1 MAVAASDN
9 NSAIDCTDRAL
20 HATVVLKHFVEWLWL
35 VVATSQAIVF
45 GSSVKNP
52 MFSGESALVG
62 GKSVRLKTKM
72 IKALR
77 RSLGTA
83 FPRLLEPIGS
93 NPLIGTDQPVDETQS
108 ALDVLVPVKSAI
120 NQITYKD
127 KTCLFKVCYDKKV
140 KNSSSVFVPMFLQL
154 KRNHE
159 LIPTVF
165 ALWRVPDLLRI
176 SFVTI
181 PPVSSKLIKPAPADL
196 FFPGVIASNCTR
208 GEEWEQGEL
217 CSIFVHR
224 NPFAFA
230 VGRTGQTSYAAAAV
244 ACKGVAAV
252 VVHNYLDKIWQM
264 ERFQPAGFQETSVVP
279 CLAPEPSPELE
290 AGIEADAEAETGA
303 PDGEISA
310 TATAET
316 DLVDNTKEAA
326 AASAASTPADS
337 DNAATLHD
345 DTDPSPPPIPDS
357 KQSTPSTEAAAD
369 SEAVACTTDATI
381 TPADASALVEE
392 MSLDGTAEEG
402 EDMDN
407 LMLCTLFQALQKV
420 PKGDLPLLANIF
432 MGKYFLPSRPAHT
445 TLKVKQSTWGQFGKF
460 LEAMSHVGVLQLT
473 KLGAKGDMAIAAIN
487 PASLEDH
494 EPHVDQAHEDARE
507 RQQLQS
513 GSMGTLFG
521 ASASS
526 APGQGKLK
534 IVQLYRPPDNATV
547 LFDTVLERQKVR
559 VWT

>member
-1 MAVAASDN
+1 
-9 NSAIDCTDRAL
+9 
-20 HATVVLKHFVEWLWL
+20 
-35 VVATSQAIVF
+35 
-45 GSSVKNP
+45 
-52 MFSGESALVG
+52 MFSGDSALVG

-72 IKALR
+72 IKTLR

-83 FPRLLEPIGS
+83 FPRLLAPIGS
-93 NPLIGTDQPVDETQS
+93 NPLMGTDRPVDETQP

-140 KNSSSVFVPMFLQL
+140 NSSSVFVPMFLQL

-181 PPVSSKLIKPAPADL
+181 PPVSGKLIKPAPADL
-196 FFPGVIASNCTR
+196 FFPGVIASNCAR
-208 GEEWEQGEL
+208 GEEWEKGEL
-217 CSIFVHR
+217 CSLFVHR

-252 VVHNYLDKIWQM
+252 VVHNYLDKVWQM

-290 AGIEADAEAETGA
+290 AEIGIAE
-303 PDGEISA
+303 GEISA
-310 TATAET
+310 APPVET
-316 DLVDNTKEAA
+316 DHGDNPEEAA
-326 AASAASTPADS
+326 AASAASTPNHTS
-337 DNAATLHD
+337 IPPHD
-345 DTDPSPPPIPDS
+345 DTNLTPPPIPADS
-357 KQSTPSTEAAAD
+357 NPSILPTEAAAD
-369 SEAVACTTDATI
+369 SEADTCTMDAVV
-381 TPADASALVEE
+381 TPAEASALIEE
-392 MSLDGTAEEG
+392 ISLHGSGDDEEPEAEAEEDD
-402 EDMDN
+402 ESMDD

-432 MGKYFLPSRPAHT
+432 MGKYFLPSRPAKT
-445 TLKVKQSTWGQFGKF
+445 TLKVRQSTWGQFGKF

-473 KLGAKGDMAIAAIN
+473 KLGGKGVMAIAAIN

-494 EPHVDQAHEDARE
+494 EPHMDQAREDARE
-507 RQQLQS
+507 LQQLQS

-521 ASASS
+521 ASANN
-526 APGQGKLK
+526 AAGEGKLN
-534 IVQLYRPPDNATV
+534 IVQLHRPPDNAIV
-547 LFDTVLERQKVR
+547 LFTTVLERQKVR
-559 VWT
+559 VGDGERQ